1 MLKRLIIASAIV
13 IAIPAASWAGIG
25 DIRLESK
32 IASMK
37 KAGVGPVVFPHDR
50 HEKKIKC
57 AECHPKIFKDK
68 RGANDISMKFNME
81 GKFCGS
87 PNCHNSPRT
96 FPLYQCASCHTGVGA
111 AK

>member
-50 HEKKIKC
+50 HEKSIKC

-68 RGANDISMKFNME
+68 RGANDISMKE